1 MGNWEQCSMIFTPA
15 TGYEGVF
22 NLYFAGPDAS
32 HFAKLK
38 PSYLFFTGRRMPD
51 VLSPLLY

>member
-22 NLYFAGPDAS
+22 NLYFAGS
-32 HFAKLK
+32 NVEHSVK
-38 PSYLFFTGRRMPD
+38 PNPSIACAPGNGSR
-51 VLSPLLY
+51 